1 MASRSPKD
9 LISHPWV
16 VNQDGYPAREDR
28 RVPPK
33 SGFTAGWWQKLVNG
47 KEQWCFETASMT
59 QRTGVKQSLPG
70 VVYVHVVYSHPKNQ
84 RSSTLGQARSAPYPG
99 KENGPKTLGISF
111 HRTSTCRQR
120 DVKYLL
126 GWVLSPSPTAFE
138 STPPHCKEGN
148 QCNSRSISSNP
159 VSFSDAKTSDLV
171 PVIGAF
177 GWVNQLKK

>member
-1 MASRSPKD
+1 MRTDIQPGRATGSFP
-9 LISHPWV
+9 
-16 VNQDGYPAREDR
+16 NG
-28 RVPPK
+28 
-33 SGFTAGWWQKLVNG
+33 GFTTELWQKLVNG
-47 KEQWCFETASMT
+47 KKQWCFEKTASMT
-59 QRTGVKQSLPG
+59 QRTGVKQPLPG

-148 QCNSRSISSNP
+148 PCISRSISSNP
-159 VSFSDAKTSDLV
+159 VSFSDTRTSDLV

-177 GWVNQLKK
+177 G